1 MSSSQ
6 PSGASPTIGINSAR
20 SALKFGAEQVAE
32 LWLDRRRR
40 DQRLAELAGL
50 ARDAGVRVRQ
60 LDRQALDAAA
70 GGGNHQGVIA
80 WVTGPAA
87 RPAQDLDAL
96 LAGLEHPPLLLILDG
111 VTDPHNLG
119 ACLRSADAAGADA
132 VIAPRDKAAGLTPA
146 AVKVAS
152 GAAESVPF
160 IQVTNLARVLEQ
172 LKAAGVWLM
181 GTAEDAPASLYQT
194 DLTGPLGLV
203 LGGEGSGMRRLT
215 RAHCDVLLHIP
226 MRGRVESL
234 NVSVAAGVCLYE
246 ALRQRGGQDRE
257 PRTQTLR
264 PGKLAAQPRG

>member
-1 MSSSQ
+1 VSPTQ
-6 PSGASPTIGINSAR
+6 PSGASPTIGINSVR
-20 SALKFGAEQVAE
+20 SALKLGAEQVSE

-50 ARDAGVRVRQ
+50 ARRAGVHVRQ
-60 LDRQALDAAA
+60 LDRDALDTAADGA
-70 GGGNHQGVIA
+70 NHQGVIA
-80 WVTGPAA
+80 WVSGPAA
-87 RPAQDLDAL
+87 RPVQDLDAL
-96 LAGLEHPPLLLILDG
+96 LGRLDHAPLLLILDG

-132 VIAPRDKAAGLTPA
+132 VIAPKDKAAGLTPA

-160 IQVTNLARVLEQ
+160 IQVTNLARTLEQ
-172 LKAAGVWLM
+172 LKVAGLWLM
-181 GTAEDAPASLYQT
+181 GTAEDAPVTLFAG

-203 LGGEGSGMRRLT
+203 LGGEGSGLRRLT
-215 RAHCDVLLHIP
+215 RQHCDRLMRIP

-246 ALRQRGGQDRE
+246 ALRQRGG
-257 PRTQTLR
+257 
-264 PGKLAAQPRG
+264 GGV